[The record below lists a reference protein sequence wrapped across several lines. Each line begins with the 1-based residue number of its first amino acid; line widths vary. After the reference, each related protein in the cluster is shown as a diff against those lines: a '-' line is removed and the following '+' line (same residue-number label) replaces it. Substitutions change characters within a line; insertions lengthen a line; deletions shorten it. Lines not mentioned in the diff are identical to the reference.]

1 MESVKKGL
9 KLNQNKG
16 NKMISKGDKVSVL
29 DEAINGVVVAVKDKD
44 ITIETTDGF
53 MMTFF
58 VNELIKINDSSDL
71 MNSIGRINISEVAK
85 EKEIPKPR
93 SFVKERKDKHEISAP
108 EFDLH
113 IEKLVPNKRG
123 MSNYDILTLQ
133 SETAKRHIEFAIKN
147 RIPKIVFIHGV
158 GEGVLKA
165 ELDFLLGRYDTI
177 AFQDANYQKYGLG
190 ATEVYIKQNSK

>member
-1 MESVKKGL
+1 MFK
-9 KLNQNKG
+9 
-16 NKMISKGDKVSVL
+16 KGDKVSVL
-29 DEAINGVVVAVKDKD
+29 DEAVDGIVVSVKDKMV
-44 ITIETTDGF
+44 TIETLDGF
-53 MMTFF
+53 VMNFSA
-58 VNELIKINDSSDL
+58 NELIKTGGSDNLMQNIKGMNINE
-71 MNSIGRINISEVAK
+71 IKK

-93 SFVKERKDKHEISAP
+93 SFVKEKKDKHELPVP

-133 SETAKRHIEFAIKN
+133 AETAKRHIEFAIRN

-165 ELDFLLGRYDTI
+165 ELDFLLGRYDNI
-177 AFQDANYQKYGLG
+177 IFQDANYQKYGQG
-190 ATEVYIKQNSK
+190 ATEVYFKQNNK